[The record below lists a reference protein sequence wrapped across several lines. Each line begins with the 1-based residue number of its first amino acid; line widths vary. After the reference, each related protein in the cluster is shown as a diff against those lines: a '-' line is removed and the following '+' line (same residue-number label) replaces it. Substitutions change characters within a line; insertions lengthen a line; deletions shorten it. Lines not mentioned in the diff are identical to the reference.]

1 MQGRS
6 GNVDARTMLAMDRSA
21 RLMER
26 AVKSMPGG
34 VNSPVRAFRSVGG
47 DPLFMERGEG
57 SRIFDV
63 DGNAYIDYVMSYGP
77 LVLGHAYPDVIEAI
91 ERTARKG
98 TTFGAPTELEVEL
111 AELVCE
117 AVPSIEMVRM
127 TSSGTEATM
136 SAIRL
141 ARGFTRR
148 EKILKFDG
156 NYHGHGDAL
165 LVSAGSG
172 VATLGLPDSP
182 GVTRGAAKD
191 TAVLPYNDLAAV
203 RELFER
209 EGEAFA
215 AIILEPVAGNMGCV
229 PPAAG
234 YLEGLREITAEY
246 GTPLIFDEVMTG
258 FRLARGGAQERF
270 GVTPDLTCL
279 GKIIGGG
286 LPVGAYGGR
295 HEIMELV
302 APSGPVYQAG
312 TLSGNPLAMAAGL
325 ATLRAADEPGFYERL
340 ERLGERWRQGMR
352 EAASAGDIPFTINQV
367 GSMVSLYFTGGPVTD
382 FVTAAASDTEAFKD
396 FFWHM
401 VSRGIY
407 LAPSQYEAGFI
418 SSAHSEDDLQKS
430 FEAAREWFAKVERS

>member
-1 MQGRS
+1 MG
-6 GNVDARTMLAMDRSA
+6 L
-21 RLMER
+21 
-26 AVKSMPGG
+26 MPGG

-57 SRIFDV
+57 SSIFDV
-63 DGNAYIDYVMSYGP
+63 DGNVYVDYVMSYGP
-77 LVLGHAYPDVIEAI
+77 LVLGHAHPTVIEAI

-117 AVPSIEMVRM
+117 AVPSVEMVRM
-127 TSSGTEATM
+127 TNSGTEATM

-141 ARGFTRR
+141 ARGFTGR

-182 GVTRGAAKD
+182 GVTNGAARD
-191 TAVLPYNDLAAV
+191 TAVLPYNDLDAV
-203 RELFER
+203 KELFGR
-209 EGEAFA
+209 EGERFA
-215 AIILEPVAGNMGCV
+215 AVILEPVAGNMGCV
-229 PPAAG
+229 PPAEG
-234 YLEGLREITAEY
+234 YLEGLRELTREY
-246 GTPLIFDEVMTG
+246 GVVLIFDEVMTG
-258 FRLARGGAQERF
+258 FRLGRGGAQERY

-279 GKIIGGG
+279 GKVIGGG

-295 HEIMELV
+295 RGIMEQI

-340 ERLGERWRQGMR
+340 EELGRRWRSGMS
-352 EAASAGDIPFTINQV
+352 EAASNGELPFTINQV
-367 GSMVSLYFTGGPVTD
+367 GSMVSLFFTGGPVTD
-382 FVTAAASDTEAFKD
+382 FDSAAASDTAVFRD

-401 VSRGIY
+401 ISRGVY

-418 SSAHSEDDLQKS
+418 SAVHSEEDLERT
-430 FEAAREWFAKVERS
+430 FEAAREWFAGARKG

>member
-1 MQGRS
+1 
-6 GNVDARTMLAMDRSA
+6 MDRSA

-26 AVKSMPGG
+26 AVGLMPGG

-63 DGNAYIDYVMSYGP
+63 DGNSYLDYVMSYGP
-77 LVLGHAYPDVIEAI
+77 LVLGHCYPEVIEAI
-91 ERTARKG
+91 ETAARKG

-111 AELVCE
+111 AEFVCE

-127 TSSGTEATM
+127 TNSGTEATM
-136 SAIRL
+136 SAIRV
-141 ARGFTRR
+141 ARGYTGR
-148 EKILKFDG
+148 ERILKFDG

-182 GVTRGAAKD
+182 GVTKGAAKD
-191 TAVLPYNDLAAV
+191 TAVLPYNDLDAV
-203 RELFER
+203 RGLFGR
-209 EGEAFA
+209 EGEEFA
-215 AIILEPVAGNMGCV
+215 AVILEPVAGNMGCV
-229 PPAAG
+229 PPEQG
-234 YLEGLREITAEY
+234 YLQGLREITNQY
-246 GTPLIFDEVMTG
+246 GTVLIFDEVMTG

-270 GVTPDLTCL
+270 GVVPDMTAL

-286 LPVGAYGGR
+286 LPVGAYGGKR
-295 HEIMELV
+295 EIMDRV
-302 APSGPVYQAG
+302 APSGPIYQAG

-325 ATLRAADEPGFYERL
+325 ATLRLASQPGFYDRL
-340 ERLGERWRQGMR
+340 EELGEGWRKGMS
-352 EAASAGDIPFTINQV
+352 EAASAGSRPFTINQV
-367 GSMVSLYFTGGPVTD
+367 GSMVSIFFTGGPVTD
-382 FVTAAASDTEAFKD
+382 FGSAAASDTEAFKD

-401 VSRGIY
+401 LSRGIY

-418 SSAHSEDDLQKS
+418 STAHSEEDLERT
-430 FEAAREWFAKVERS
+430 FEAAGEWFGRS

>member
-1 MQGRS
+1 
-6 GNVDARTMLAMDRSA
+6 MDRSA

-26 AVKSMPGG
+26 AVQRMPGG

-63 DGNAYIDYVMSYGP
+63 DGNSCVDYVMSYGP
-77 LVLGHAYPDVIEAI
+77 LVMGHAHPETIEAI

-117 AVPSIEMVRM
+117 SVPSVEMVRM
-127 TSSGTEATM
+127 TNSGTEATM

-141 ARGFTRR
+141 ARGYTGR

-165 LVSAGSG
+165 LVAAGSG

-182 GVTRGAAKD
+182 GVTKGAAKD
-191 TAVLPYNDLAAV
+191 TAVLPYNDLEAV

-209 EGEAFA
+209 EGEEFA
-215 AIILEPVAGNMGCV
+215 AAILEPVAGNMGCV
-229 PPAAG
+229 PPAEG
-234 YLEGLREITAEY
+234 YLEGLRELTAEY
-246 GTPLIFDEVMTG
+246 GVVLIFDEVMTG

-270 GVTPDLTCL
+270 GVTPDLTTL

-286 LPVGAYGGR
+286 LPVGAYGGKR
-295 HEIMELV
+295 EIMDLI

-325 ATLRAADEPGFYERL
+325 TTLRATAEPDFYERL
-340 ERLGERWRQGMR
+340 EQSGERWRQGMN
-352 EAASAGDIPFTINQV
+352 EAASSGGVPFTINQV
-367 GSMVSLYFTGGPVTD
+367 GSMVSIFFTGGPVTD
-382 FVTAAASDTEAFKD
+382 FETAARSDIEAFKD

-401 VSRGIY
+401 LSRGIY

-418 SSAHSEDDLQKS
+418 STAHTEEDLNRT
-430 FEAAREWFAKVERS
+430 FEAAGEWFAGRG

>member
-1 MQGRS
+1 LKERG

-26 AVKSMPGG
+26 ALRRMPGG

-47 DPLFMERGEG
+47 DPLFMQRGEG
-57 SRIFDV
+57 SRIIDV
-63 DGNAYIDYVMSYGP
+63 DGNSYVDYVMSYGP
-77 LVLGHAYPDVIEAI
+77 LVLGHAHPEVIEAI

-117 AVPSIEMVRM
+117 AVPSVEVVRM

-141 ARGFTRR
+141 ARGYTGR
-148 EKILKFDG
+148 ENILKFDG

-182 GVTRGAAKD
+182 GVTKGAARD
-191 TAVLPYNDLAAV
+191 TAVLPYNDLGAV

-215 AIILEPVAGNMGCV
+215 AVILEPVAGNMGCV
-229 PPAAG
+229 PPSEG
-234 YLEGLREITAEY
+234 YLEGLREITSEY
-246 GTPLIFDEVMTG
+246 GTLLIFDEVMTG

-270 GVTPDLTCL
+270 GISPDLTTL

-295 HEIMELV
+295 REIMDLV
-302 APSGPVYQAG
+302 APTGPVYQAG

-325 ATLRAADEPGFYERL
+325 ATLRATGEPGFYERL
-340 ERLGERWRQGMR
+340 EELGRRWRQGMN
-352 EAASAGDIPFTINQV
+352 EAASAGGVPFAINQV
-367 GSMVSLYFTGGPVTD
+367 GSMASIFFTGGPVTD
-382 FVTAAASDTEAFKD
+382 FATAASSDTEAFKN

-401 VSRGIY
+401 ISRGVY

-418 SSAHSEDDLQKS
+418 STAHSERDLEMTC
-430 FEAAREWFAKVERS
+430 EAAGEWFARGV

>member
-1 MQGRS
+1 MQGS
-6 GNVDARTMLAMDRSA
+6 GESLDARTLLTMDRSA

-26 AVKSMPGG
+26 AVKRLPGG

-57 SRIFDV
+57 SNIFDA
-63 DGNAYIDYVMSYGP
+63 DGNSFVDYVMSYGP

-98 TTFGAPTELEVEL
+98 TTFGAPTEMEVDL

-127 TSSGTEATM
+127 TNSGTEATM
-136 SAIRL
+136 SAIRV
-141 ARGFTRR
+141 ARGYTGR
-148 EKILKFDG
+148 ERILKFDG

-182 GVTRGAAKD
+182 GVTKGAAKD
-191 TAVLPYNDLAAV
+191 TAVLPYNDLESVRQLFEKEGEEFAAV
-203 RELFER
+203 
-209 EGEAFA
+209 
-215 AIILEPVAGNMGCV
+215 ILEPVAGNMGCV
-229 PPAAG
+229 PPADG
-234 YLEGLREITAEY
+234 YLEGLREITAKH
-246 GTPLIFDEVMTG
+246 GVVLIFDEVMSG
-258 FRLARGGAQERF
+258 FRVARGGAQERY
-270 GVTPDLTCL
+270 GVVPDMTCL

-286 LPVGAYGGR
+286 LPVGAYGGKR
-295 HEIMELV
+295 EIMEMV

-325 ATLRAADEPGFYERL
+325 ATLKAALDPEIQERL
-340 ERLGERWRQGMR
+340 EDLGSRWQSGMESVASQGDR
-352 EAASAGDIPFTINQV
+352 PYAVNRV
-367 GSMVSLYFTGGPVTD
+367 GSMVSIFFTEGPVTD
-382 FVTAAASDTEAFKD
+382 FASAARSDTEAFKD

-401 VSRGIY
+401 LSRGIY

-418 SSAHSEDDLQKS
+418 SAAHSDEDLDKT
-430 FEAAREWFAKVERS
+430 FEAAGEWFSARRG

>member
-1 MQGRS
+1 MQGS
-6 GNVDARTMLAMDRSA
+6 GESLDARNLLRMDRSA

-26 AVKSMPGG
+26 AVRRLPGG

-57 SRIFDV
+57 STIFDA
-63 DGNAYIDYVMSYGP
+63 DGNSYVDYVMSYGP
-77 LVLGHAYPDVIEAI
+77 LVLGHAHPDVIEAV

-127 TSSGTEATM
+127 TNSGTEATM
-136 SAIRL
+136 SAIRV
-141 ARGFTRR
+141 ARGYTGR
-148 EKILKFDG
+148 ERILKFDG

-182 GVTRGAAKD
+182 GVTKGAAKD
-191 TAVLPYNDLAAV
+191 TAVLPYNDLEAV
-203 RELFER
+203 RELFGR
-209 EGEAFA
+209 EGEEFA

-229 PPAAG
+229 PPAEG
-234 YLEGLREITAEY
+234 YLEGLRELTREY
-246 GTPLIFDEVMTG
+246 GAVLIFDEVMSG
-258 FRLARGGAQERF
+258 FRVARGGAQERY
-270 GVTPDLTCL
+270 GVVPDMTCL

-286 LPVGAYGGR
+286 LPVGAYGGKR
-295 HEIMELV
+295 EIMEKV

-325 ATLRAADEPGFYERL
+325 ATLKTALGPEAQERL
-340 ERLGERWRQGMR
+340 EALGARWQSGM
-352 EAASAGDIPFTINQV
+352 EAVASQGDIPSTVNRV
-367 GSMVSLYFTGGPVTD
+367 GSMVSLFFTGGPVTD
-382 FVTAAASDTEAFKD
+382 FASAARSDTGAFKD

-401 VSRGIY
+401 LSRGIY

-418 SSAHSEDDLQKS
+418 SAAHSDEDLDKT
-430 FEAAREWFAKVERS
+430 FEAAGEWFAGRRG

>member
-1 MQGRS
+1 
-6 GNVDARTMLAMDRSA
+6 MDRSA

-26 AVKSMPGG
+26 AVKRLPGG

-57 SRIFDV
+57 STIFDV
-63 DGNAYIDYVMSYGP
+63 DGNNYVDYVMSYGP
-77 LVLGHAYPDVIEAI
+77 LVLGHTYPAVIEAI

-98 TTFGAPTELEVEL
+98 TTFGAPTELEVDL
-111 AELVCE
+111 AELVCD

-127 TSSGTEATM
+127 TNSGTEATM
-136 SAIRL
+136 SAIRV
-141 ARGFTRR
+141 ARGYTGR
-148 EKILKFDG
+148 ERILKFDG

-182 GVTRGAAKD
+182 GVTKGAAKD
-191 TAVLPYNDLAAV
+191 TAVLPYNDLGAV

-209 EGEAFA
+209 EGEEFA
-215 AIILEPVAGNMGCV
+215 AVILEPVAGNMGCV
-229 PPAAG
+229 PPADG
-234 YLEGLREITAEY
+234 YLEGLRDLTKEH
-246 GTPLIFDEVMTG
+246 GVVLIFDEVMTG
-258 FRLARGGAQERF
+258 FRVAPGGAQERY
-270 GVTPDLTCL
+270 GVVPDLTCL

-286 LPVGAYGGR
+286 LPVGAYGGKR
-295 HEIMELV
+295 AFMEMV

-325 ATLRAADEPGFYERL
+325 ATLKVALEPETHQYL
-340 ERLGERWRQGMR
+340 EELGERWKIGV
-352 EAASAGDIPFTINQV
+352 EAAASQGDVPYTINQV
-367 GSMVSLYFTGGPVTD
+367 GSMVSIFFTEGPVTD
-382 FVTAAASDTEAFKD
+382 FASAARSDTGAFKD

-401 VSRGIY
+401 LSRGVY

-418 SSAHSEDDLQKS
+418 SAAHTDEDLDKT
-430 FEAAREWFAKVERS
+430 FEAAREWFAGRRG